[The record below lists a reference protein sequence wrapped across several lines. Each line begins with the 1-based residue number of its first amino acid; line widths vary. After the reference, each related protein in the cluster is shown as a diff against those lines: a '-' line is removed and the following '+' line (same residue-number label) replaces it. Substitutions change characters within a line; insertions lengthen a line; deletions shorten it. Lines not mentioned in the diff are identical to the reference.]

1 MWRYCNSEKKEEE
14 KKKDPHPSLYIHGIH
29 GLGGSF
35 TMALLVAP
43 PSLSNAKDIERG
55 FYAVSK
61 NADVASTENEFN
73 YKLSCAVC
81 V

>member
-1 MWRYCNSEKKEEE
+1 
-14 KKKDPHPSLYIHGIH
+14 
-29 GLGGSF
+29 
-35 TMALLVAP
+35 MALLVAP